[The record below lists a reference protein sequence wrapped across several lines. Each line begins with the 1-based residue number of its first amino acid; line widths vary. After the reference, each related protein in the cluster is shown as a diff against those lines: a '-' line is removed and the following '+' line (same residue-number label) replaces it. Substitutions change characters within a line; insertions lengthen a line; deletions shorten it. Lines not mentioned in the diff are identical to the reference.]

1 MARLLNRFLKGENMT
16 PSDYI
21 EKYLGIELLD
31 CQKNMINE
39 LEKLQR
45 NQKIYLIYPPKL
57 GRACLEQIREA
68 IKNIFDDECN
78 RKGKIL

>member
-1 MARLLNRFLKGENMT
+1 MT

-57 GRACLEQIREA
+57 GRTCLEQIREA
-68 IKNIFDDECN
+68 MKNIFDDECN
-78 RKGKIL
+78 RKEETNESL

>member
-1 MARLLNRFLKGENMT
+1 MT

-57 GRACLEQIREA
+57 ERTCLEQIREA
-68 IKNIFDDECN
+68 IKNIFDYECN

>member
-1 MARLLNRFLKGENMT
+1 MT

-57 GRACLEQIREA
+57 GRTCLEQIREA
-68 IKNIFDDECN
+68 MKNIFDDECN
-78 RKGKIL
+78 RKEKTNESL

>member
-1 MARLLNRFLKGENMT
+1 MT

-57 GRACLEQIREA
+57 GGTYFKHLYEIT
-68 IKNIFDDECN
+68 KNIFDDERT
-78 RKGKIL
+78 RKENT